1 MTRRPG
7 TSCTWR
13 IGRLLPSWAA
23 ISAALWWPSLAW
35 AGDYD
40 RNDLS
45 ARELAVMP
53 FISPADIDP
62 ELAKPCTAGKATIC
76 QHVVQPIGLLLRGT
90 ARRHRRQ
97 FYGSGEVLIGAT
109 APTDGFSAMPWIGGG
124 AAIGMESATDGFRKL
139 RWYGELGG
147 DLAFT
152 NTSLGDM
159 LNFYLESG
167 MRFQVQQFDRPHVY
181 LHLGM
186 RVTNNFRHFGY
197 GLVGGVGWTF
207 D

>member
-1 MTRRPG
+1 
-7 TSCTWR
+7 
-13 IGRLLPSWAA
+13 
-23 ISAALWWPSLAW
+23 
-35 AGDYD
+35 
-40 RNDLS
+40 
-45 ARELAVMP
+45 MP
-53 FISPADIDP
+53 FVSAADIDP
-62 ELAKPCTAGKATIC
+62 SIAKPCTPGKSLIC

-90 ARRHRRQ
+90 ARRHLRQ
-97 FYGSGEVLIGAT
+97 FYASGEVLVGAT
-109 APTDGFSAMPWIGGG
+109 SPTDGFSAGPWLGGG
-124 AAIGMESATDGFRKL
+124 AAIGLESATDGYRRL
-139 RWYGELGG
+139 RWYGELGA

-186 RVTNNFRHFGY
+186 RVSNNFRHFGY
-197 GLVGGVGWTF
+197 GLAAGVGWTF